1 MNRVGLS
8 GHSRGGEGVV
18 AAEQLNRTEGLG
30 YKIKAVNAIAPTD
43 QDNYV
48 RYVPEVPYFLLMAAA
63 DGDVSNLQGL
73 RTYNRAFPTTATV
86 QAEKSMLWV
95 HGANHNFFNTSW
107 TPSSGTACAGDDGSG
122 GGRLPES
129 VQRLVACQ
137 TIVPFF
143 RLNLGGNLG
152 FRKLFW
158 GEAVLEGLEGVR
170 AYWAYQA
177 PRRRVVDDFESG
189 DNPAT
194 NSLGGA
200 VTTSGGFSTFDEF
213 NLMSSGPDTF
223 GSTFF
228 HFTHGLVLGWNAQ
241 QTYESVLPAGSRNV
255 SSYQAVTLRAGVI
268 VNALNPP
275 NAPRAIRI
283 GLRTAGGAVA
293 NVGFESD
300 GAPEPP
306 LPLSRQRRKA
316 VLTTVRIPLSSFR
329 NGKDPLPL
337 HDIERVIIEARNTGL
352 IAIDDLQFTN

>member
-1 MNRVGLS
+1 MATSPTCR
-8 GHSRGGEGVV
+8 
-18 AAEQLNRTEGLG
+18 AF
-30 YKIKAVNAIAPTD
+30 AP
-43 QDNYV
+43 
-48 RYVPEVPYFLLMAAA
+48 
-63 DGDVSNLQGL
+63 
-73 RTYNRAFPTTATV
+73 YNRAFPTTATV

-107 TPSSGTACAGDDGSG
+107 TPSSGTVCAGDDGFG

-143 RLNLGGNLG
+143 RLNLGGNSG
-152 FRKLFW
+152 FRKLFQ
-158 GEAVLEGLEGVR
+158 GETVLEGLEGVR

-177 PRRRVVDDFESG
+177 PRRRVVDDFETG

-268 VNALNPP
+268 VNALRP

-283 GLRTAGGAVA
+283 GLRTAGGTVA
-293 NVGFESD
+293 NVGFDLTALQS
-300 GAPEPP
+300 
-306 LPLSRQRRKA
+306 LPSPYPDNGGKT

-337 HDIERVIIEARNTGL
+337 NDIERVIIEARNTGL